1 MEQKIFNQLNTI
13 EKSIKWVKETDSMNG
28 PKGEVAYRNLVDF
41 RRKFNKKK
49 FALEGNPAA
58 AIYGASQMGKSYL
71 VSNLLSINGSPFT
84 IVDGHNKSYIYLD
97 EINPEGKKREATSLV
112 TRFST
117 NYKWKNPDFPVKA
130 KLLSPADLV
139 LVLCDSYY
147 NDVKPKIDIA
157 LKDDE
162 ITQKVTEFYIKYES
176 KIIQQTLFGEDDI
189 LDIYDYFRLNFSTKA
204 TNALNSSFFEK
215 IPILISKTQPDD
227 WCEIFALLW
236 NNNLKLNSIFSEL
249 LAQYKKLDFS
259 NEIYLTIEAVLRIN
273 GTLLDVVRLQEI
285 YGITKGT
292 EANHKTDTSVLI
304 PNNGQEKIVQNY
316 SKSFLCA
323 LTAELTFCLPKELEN
338 TKSFLKTTDL
348 LDFPG
353 TRNRLGRHE
362 EEIVDTDIPQ
372 MLLRGKVAYLF
383 NKYSYSE
390 KINILLFC
398 QNGEKS
404 EVQNILP
411 DLLSNWIGDMIG
423 NSMEDRNIFIEKSKV
438 PPLFIISTMFN
449 IDMQFDYNNDKPENI
464 DARNNRWKGRFI
476 TVLDEVF
483 GSRRWLTEWTTS
495 NMSFQN
501 IYLLRDFRF
510 SSDTESKL
518 FKGYNEQKTEIEEI
532 FHATYPNFRKDLR
545 QSFTEY
551 DFVKQHFNDPENS
564 WDRAANINEDGTKL
578 IIEKLTIAANNIN
591 PARKEKIVRELK
603 TISEGVINL
612 LKDYYNSSDKADSLL
627 RAIATAGNIQANLD
641 IAFGLDPYFFGNMIK
656 EMMLNNS
663 DVYNL
668 FLDKIRDIE
677 KQDIVNMDKYSGI
690 RMNVTDLNS
699 NADFD
704 TNLECLRKH
713 YEKQTVED
721 CKDFFENELKIDL
734 NELFYGNNE
743 RVKNFSDVLAEALEI
758 FWFEHYMP
766 KNQKNLASIFSEEGL
781 YQIQNM
787 LRSLFKKLNV
797 TKTIAERIRHYV
809 DGYRNIED
817 VYEMIADI
825 SAEIINKFI
834 NSVGL
839 EYYNESNYTDLEKA
853 SENING
859 LAWKHNE
866 LQFKQNSKTEVG
878 ELITQMGN
886 LPELLNRNPLPK
898 EELKLLPNFRN
909 YIIWRD
915 LLKSGFVTA
924 SGVPNYDP
932 IANKNLGAIIK
943 EFETIEF

>member
-656 EMMLNNS
+656 EMMLKRNQS
-663 DVYNL
+663 L
-668 FLDKIRDIE
+668 GLK
-677 KQDIVNMDKYSGI
+677 
-690 RMNVTDLNS
+690 
-699 NADFD
+699 
-704 TNLECLRKH
+704 
-713 YEKQTVED
+713 
-721 CKDFFENELKIDL
+721 EL
-734 NELFYGNNE
+734 
-743 RVKNFSDVLAEALEI
+743 VK
-758 FWFEHYMP
+758 
-766 KNQKNLASIFSEEGL
+766 KNGSI
-781 YQIQNM
+781 I
-787 LRSLFKKLNV
+787 
-797 TKTIAERIRHYV
+797 
-809 DGYRNIED
+809 
-817 VYEMIADI
+817 
-825 SAEIINKFI
+825 
-834 NSVGL
+834 
-839 EYYNESNYTDLEKA
+839 
-853 SENING
+853 
-859 LAWKHNE
+859 
-866 LQFKQNSKTEVG
+866 
-878 ELITQMGN
+878 
-886 LPELLNRNPLPK
+886 
-898 EELKLLPNFRN
+898 
-909 YIIWRD
+909 
-915 LLKSGFVTA
+915 
-924 SGVPNYDP
+924 
-932 IANKNLGAIIK
+932 
-943 EFETIEF
+943 